1 MVSCGDCLE
10 ALVLDTAEVSGR
22 GILRRPPCSSPLPR
36 SLVTRP
42 RGATLG
48 PGRGG
53 SGGSRPGGFRP
64 GGAGTAGL
72 G

>member
-10 ALVLDTAEVSGR
+10 ALVLDTAKVSGR

-53 SGGSRPGGFRP
+53 SGGSRPGGFSP